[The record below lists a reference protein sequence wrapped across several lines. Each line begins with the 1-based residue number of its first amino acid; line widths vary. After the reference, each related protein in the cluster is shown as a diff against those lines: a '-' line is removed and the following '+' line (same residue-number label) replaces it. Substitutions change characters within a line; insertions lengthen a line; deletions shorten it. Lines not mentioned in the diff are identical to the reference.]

1 VKEKIK
7 EKKVKMTSTFMTMHR
22 ENIHNTTTMSTYGLN
37 YFNDACSTSDYSD
50 GYQSSISPV
59 ASPSLGSHQNYYVDN
74 NNYSHQNYSSP
85 QKKYYD
91 YQNDPQ
97 NNYYQKSS
105 TITSNYQVDC
115 MPNSYKLNVQIQP
128 LSTKICESSLTTS
141 APEKVTKVNRF
152 AQQFNNQHETLT
164 KKFLEEK
171 KTSSETIAPAP
182 EILKRR
188 RVAANARERRRM
200 NNLNFAFDR

>member
-1 VKEKIK
+1 
-7 EKKVKMTSTFMTMHR
+7 MTSTFMTIHR
-22 ENIHNTTTMSTYGLN
+22 DVHNTTTMSTYGLN

-59 ASPSLGSHQNYYVDN
+59 ASPSIGSQNNYYVEN
-74 NNYSHQNYSSP
+74 NNYSHNSYSP
-85 QKKYYD
+85 PKKYYD
-91 YQNDPQ
+91 FQNEPQ
-97 NNYYQKSS
+97 TYYPKPQPSS
-105 TITSNYQVDC
+105 TVMSNYQVDC

-128 LSTKICESSLTTS
+128 LSAAKSCEISTPPQKL
-141 APEKVTKVNRF
+141 AKVNRF
-152 AQQFNNQHETLT
+152 AQQFSDQHESLT
-164 KKFLEEK
+164 KRFLEQ
-171 KTSSETIAPAP
+171 KTCDPTEVIVAPAP